1 MSLYFSFN
9 LGLFAE
15 VIALILF
22 TIIVMF
28 LSGLIAILFP
38 DKEFSM
44 KKSFSSHDKTSIGVL
59 MLLEFFVWIWIIYTM
74 YQFVA
79 GELDVE
85 AFLELMLFEL
95 APIYIGFLG
104 CKFLVFNLIGY
115 VEGEDI

>member
-1 MSLYFSFN
+1 VYFDFN

-38 DKEFSM
+38 DKKFRMKERFS
-44 KKSFSSHDKTSIGVL
+44 KHDKTTIGVL

-95 APIYIGFLG
+95 APLYIGFLG
-104 CKFLVFNLIGY
+104 VKFLVYNLIGY
-115 VEGEDI
+115 VEGEDID

>member
-1 MSLYFSFN
+1 MFFSFN

-15 VIALILF
+15 VITLILF
-22 TIIVMF
+22 TILVMF

-38 DKEFSM
+38 NKEFSM
-44 KKSFSSHDKTSIGVL
+44 KRKFSDHDKTSIGVL
-59 MLLEFFVWIWIIYTM
+59 MLFEFFIWIWIIIAM

-79 GELDVE
+79 GELDVG

-104 CKFLVFNLIGY
+104 CKFIVFNLIGY
-115 VEGEDI
+115 VEGEDIE